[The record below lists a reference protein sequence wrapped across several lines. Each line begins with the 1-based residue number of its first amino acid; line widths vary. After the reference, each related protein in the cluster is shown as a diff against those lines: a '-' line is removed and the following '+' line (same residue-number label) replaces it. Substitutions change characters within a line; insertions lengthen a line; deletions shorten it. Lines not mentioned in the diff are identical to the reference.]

1 MTKIFEALERAS
13 QERKPSEKLL
23 VPSLPESYPP
33 MKSAFDFEEE
43 MLGLYKNIE
52 ALLPG
57 IPHKL
62 ILFAGTQEG
71 EGTSTIV
78 REFAKLCA
86 NRIGKSVL
94 LIDGDRSRPSQ
105 HRFFDIQS
113 EYGWVEAV
121 QNGKELKTALC
132 QVGNTPLF
140 VSPSCNSA
148 TYTPEIFDPHG
159 TEAFWKKLIQQFH
172 FVLIDSSPLSTSPD
186 GLAFAPRVDGVVMV
200 VEAERTRWRVAESWK
215 DKITKVGGNVIG
227 VVFNKRRY
235 YIPDFVYKR
244 I

>member
-23 VPSLPESYPP
+23 VPSLSESYPP
-33 MKSAFDFEEE
+33 LKATIDFEEE
-43 MLGLYKNIE
+43 MLSLYKNIE

-62 ILFAGTQEG
+62 ILFAGTQKG

-105 HRFFDIQS
+105 HQFFDIQS

-121 QNGKELKTALC
+121 QNGRELRTALC

-172 FVLIDSSPLSTSPD
+172 FVLIDSSPLSQSPD